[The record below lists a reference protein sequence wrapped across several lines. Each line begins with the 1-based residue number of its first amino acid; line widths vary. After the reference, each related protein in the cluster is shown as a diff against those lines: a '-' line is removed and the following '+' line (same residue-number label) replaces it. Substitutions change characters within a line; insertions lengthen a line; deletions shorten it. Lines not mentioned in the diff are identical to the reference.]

1 MSAGWN
7 RAFFE
12 LLPGKSLKTCRTN
25 RIIRNPQRLPTPLFC
40 VFLKTCSFS
49 GPHPEFQPESRT
61 SPGPHLEEN
70 MVLKD
75 QIALI
80 TGASSG
86 IGYATAVAM
95 AREGARVGVNFH
107 KNKEGAERAVAEIR
121 KAGGEAEAIRA
132 DVTSASEVQAM
143 VDAVRRRWGRI
154 DILVN
159 NAGDLLARR
168 MLPEMTEDYWD
179 QIMALNLKSVFLCV
193 KAVWE
198 EMAARKG
205 GNIINVSSIAGRN
218 GGGPGSGA
226 YASAKGGMITYTKS
240 LAKELA
246 PHGVRVNAVAPGVI
260 ATPYHER
267 YSPPEVFQKFLASI
281 PLGRAGTSE
290 EVASVIVFLASPA
303 ASYIVGE
310 TIEMNG
316 GMLMD

>member
-1 MSAGWN
+1 
-7 RAFFE
+7 
-12 LLPGKSLKTCRTN
+12 
-25 RIIRNPQRLPTPLFC
+25 
-40 VFLKTCSFS
+40 
-49 GPHPEFQPESRT
+49 
-61 SPGPHLEEN
+61 

-143 VDAVRRRWGRI
+143 VDAVRKRWGRI

-168 MLPEMTEDYWD
+168 MLAEMTEDYWD